1 MCFMLPLLLPL
12 ASFAIGAATS
22 VMGYM
27 NQSSAANAQQAY
39 QNQLRNQQK
48 QLADLETAKYLQ
60 EAEAMRFKEAQE
72 KEQQG
77 RDIFNITQ
85 EAKAAKSR
93 AIVAAGEAGVGGASV
108 DAILADFGRQETAYA
123 QAVRRQG
130 FYSEAATNRSIEN
143 ARLGTQY
150 NVTALQTPMPPI
162 QKPNL
167 WATALQ
173 IGSQGLDSYG
183 QYMRYAPGKSPT
195 AKV

>member
-1 MCFMLPLLLPL
+1 MCFVLPLLIPL
-12 ASFAIGAATS
+12 MTFAIGAATS

-27 NQSSAANAQQAY
+27 NQMSAANAQQAY
-39 QNQLRNQQK
+39 QNQLRDQQRK
-48 QLADLETAKYLQ
+48 LADLETQKYLQ

-85 EAKAAKSR
+85 EAKAARSR
-93 AIVAAGEAGVGGASV
+93 AVVSAGEAGVSGASV
-108 DAILADFGRQETAYA
+108 DAILADFTRQETTYA

-130 FYSEAATNRSIEN
+130 FYTEAATNRSIEN

-150 NVTALQTPMPPI
+150 NVTALQSPMPPI

-167 WATALQ
+167 WATALT
-173 IGSQGLDSYG
+173 IGQSGLDAYG
-183 QYMRYAPGKSPT
+183 QYMRYSPGKSPL
-195 AKV
+195 ASV